1 MTTQETRQLILDIA
15 MNCHRIG
22 GWIAD
27 DYEGKKKRIDTFL
40 IQTRAYVDTFEKA
53 DVPESLV
60 ATRRSFFQ
68 AFNENLRGIKSSTSD
83 KNALAE
89 CFMTWGNI
97 LTHRASRFV

>member
-1 MTTQETRQLILDIA
+1 MTDHDNKQLVLDIA

-22 GWIAD
+22 GWMAD
-27 DYEGKKKRIDTFL
+27 DFEGKKKRIDTFL
-40 IQTRAYVDTFEKA
+40 VQTRAYVDTFEKA

-60 ATRRSFFQ
+60 PTRRSFSQ

-89 CFMTWGNI
+89 RFMTWGNI
-97 LTHRASRFV
+97 LTHRASLFV